1 MIKEDHMK
9 IVEMEITPS
18 MARSWLQS
26 VNVKNRNMSRGTVS
40 RYASDMVSGR
50 WMQTHQNAIA
60 FYDDGTLAD
69 GQHRLAAIVS
79 ADVTVPMFVAT
90 GLHKD
95 SVKAI
100 DQGKSRSMA
109 DVMKL
114 SNAITDGKYSNVI
127 VSMMNV
133 IRNAEINAARAAS
146 SSEMAAAIEK
156 MRDGINFANISLT
169 KAQGP
174 IRNAYV
180 RAGLC
185 TAYYF
190 VDTPKLERFAAVL
203 CSGMAEEK
211 IDQTAVVVRNRFL
224 FSTFSAGNERISH
237 YKVLL
242 RFIKAYDQGQI
253 MTVAKKTS
261 ELTYYTGAFSNQ
273 I

>member
-1 MIKEDHMK
+1 MK
-9 IVEMEITPS
+9 IVEMKITPS
-18 MARSWLQS
+18 MARYWLQS
-26 VNVKNRNMSRGTVS
+26 VNAKNRNMSRGTVS
-40 RYASDMVSGR
+40 RYASDMASGR

-90 GLHKD
+90 GLGKE
-95 SVKAI
+95 SAQAI
-100 DQGKSRSMA
+100 DQGRSRSMA
-109 DVMKL
+109 DVMRL
-114 SNAITDGKYSNVI
+114 SGVIGDGAYYPNMI
-127 VSMMNV
+127 VAMMNV
-133 IRNAEINAARAAS
+133 IRNAETNAARAAS

-156 MRDGINFANISLT
+156 MMDGINFANASLT

-180 RAGLC
+180 RAGVC
-185 TAYYF
+185 AAYYF

-224 FSTFSAGNERISH
+224 FSAFSTGNERISH

-253 MTVAKKTS
+253 MNVAKKTS
-261 ELTYYTGAFSNQ
+261 ELTYYTGAFDNQ